1 MIQLRSLLNEA
12 SSNLTFNDIWNGA
25 TFKFGDTQSGS
36 KSALLQIQQRL
47 LTKLPKSDTLGYI
60 PNGHFGKRTA
70 ELIGILWNRT
80 FKNPEAVEIGAK
92 TLEKLGFT
100 QTTTPYNAN
109 EKLTLPVQIIAT
121 TLVAEAGGEGKTG
134 MQAVAN
140 VLQNRA
146 KRRGTTPATEA
157 LKRKQFS
164 MWNSHTVSGKSI
176 KYVMDIYKVKESPL
190 WPHAVYLAKNIAG
203 LRDVTGG
210 ATHYYNPKK
219 VKPAWGKGA
228 PTWKSTGTIGNH
240 TFGRET
246 SLAWAK

>member
-1 MIQLRSLLNEA
+1 MIQLRSLLSESA
-12 SSNLTFNDIWNGA
+12 SNLTLNDIWSGA
-25 TFKFGDTQSGS
+25 TLNFGDTQSGT
-36 KSALLQIQQRL
+36 KSALFQIQQRL
-47 LTKLPKSDTLGYI
+47 LAKLPKSETMGYI

-70 ELIGILWNRT
+70 ELIGVLWNRQ
-80 FKNPEAVEIGAK
+80 FPNPENVKIGAK
-92 TLEKLGFT
+92 TLEKLGFKQPVAT
-100 QTTTPYNAN
+100 STN
-109 EKLTLPVQIIAT
+109 EKLSLPVQIIAT

-140 VLQNRA
+140 VLQNRS
-146 KRRGTTPATEA
+146 KRRGSTPATEA

-176 KYVMDIYKVKESPL
+176 AYVMDIYNVKESPL
-190 WPHAVYLAKNIAG
+190 WSHAVYLAKNIAG

-228 PTWKSTGTIGNH
+228 PTWKSTTTLGNH

-246 SLAWAK
+246 SLSWAK